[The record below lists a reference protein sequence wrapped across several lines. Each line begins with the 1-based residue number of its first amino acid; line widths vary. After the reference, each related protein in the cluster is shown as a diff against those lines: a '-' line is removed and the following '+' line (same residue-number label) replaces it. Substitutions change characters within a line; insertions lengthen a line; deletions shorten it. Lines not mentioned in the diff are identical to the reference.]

1 MRIGEWINTYR
12 AENQLSM
19 ADFAK
24 KTGVSKAYVGFLE
37 KGTVNPTTKMLSKIA
52 NALGMTLQEFM
63 VSVDDDDIITIPAAS
78 DLLPLTADEESLL
91 SKYRRLDDRRQYAV
105 QGYTDSKLEEQER
118 ETGELCEEHIKEA

>member
-63 VSVDDDDIITIPAAS
+63 VSVDDDDIITIPSAS

-118 ETGELCEEHIKEA
+118 ETGNLYEEHIKEA

>member
-1 MRIGEWINTYR
+1 MRIGEWINSYR
-12 AENQLSM
+12 TENQLSM

-24 KTGVSKAYVGFLE
+24 KAGVSKAYVGFLE

-63 VSVDDDDIITIPAAS
+63 ASVDDDDIITIPATS

-118 ETGELCEEHIKEA
+118 ETGRLYEEHIKEA

>member
-1 MRIGEWINTYR
+1 MRIGEWINIYR

-24 KTGVSKAYVGFLE
+24 KAGVSKAYVGFLE
-37 KGTVNPTTKMLSKIA
+37 NGTVNPTTKMLSKIA

-63 VSVDDDDIITIPAAS
+63 ASVDDDDIITIPATS

-118 ETGELCEEHIKEA
+118 EMGEFYEEHIKEA

>member
-63 VSVDDDDIITIPAAS
+63 VSVDDDDIITIPGAS

-105 QGYTDSKLEEQER
+105 QGYTDSNLEEQER
-118 ETGELCEEHIKEA
+118 ETGELYEEHIKEA

>member
-12 AENQLSM
+12 TENQLSM

-105 QGYTDSKLEEQER
+105 QGYADSKLEEQER
-118 ETGELCEEHIKEA
+118 ETGELYEEHIKEA

>member
-1 MRIGEWINTYR
+1 MRIGEWINSYR

-24 KTGVSKAYVGFLE
+24 KAGVSKAYVGFLE

-63 VSVDDDDIITIPAAS
+63 ASVDDDDIITIPATS

-118 ETGELCEEHIKEA
+118 ETGGLYEERIKEA

>member
-63 VSVDDDDIITIPAAS
+63 VSVDDDDIITIPGAS

-118 ETGELCEEHIKEA
+118 EAGELYEEHIKEA

>member
-1 MRIGEWINTYR
+1 MRIGEWINAYR

-63 VSVDDDDIITIPAAS
+63 ASVDDDDIITIPAAS

-118 ETGELCEEHIKEA
+118 ETGELYEEHIKEA

>member
-12 AENQLSM
+12 TENQLSM

-63 VSVDDDDIITIPAAS
+63 VSVDDDDIITIPGAS

-105 QGYTDSKLEEQER
+105 QGYADSKLEEQER
-118 ETGELCEEHIKEA
+118 ETGELYEEHIKEA

>member
-78 DLLPLTADEESLL
+78 DLLPLTADEETLL

-105 QGYTDSKLEEQER
+105 QRYTDSKLEEQER

>member
-1 MRIGEWINTYR
+1 MRIGEWINSYR

-24 KTGVSKAYVGFLE
+24 KAGVSKAYVGFLE

-63 VSVDDDDIITIPAAS
+63 ASVDDDDIITIPATS

-105 QGYTDSKLEEQER
+105 QGYADSKLEEQER
-118 ETGELCEEHIKEA
+118 ETGELCEERIKEA

>member
-1 MRIGEWINTYR
+1 MRIGEWINSYR
-12 AENQLSM
+12 TENQLSM

-24 KTGVSKAYVGFLE
+24 KAGVSKAYVGFLE

-63 VSVDDDDIITIPAAS
+63 ASVDDDDIITIPATS

-118 ETGELCEEHIKEA
+118 ETGELCEECIKEA

>member
-105 QGYTDSKLEEQER
+105 QGYADSKLEEQER
-118 ETGELCEEHIKEA
+118 ETGELYEEHIKGT

>member
-1 MRIGEWINTYR
+1 MRIGEWINAYR

-63 VSVDDDDIITIPAAS
+63 ASVDDDDIITIPAAS
-78 DLLPLTADEESLL
+78 DLLPLTADEESLI

-118 ETGELCEEHIKEA
+118 EMGEFYEEHIKEA

>member
-118 ETGELCEEHIKEA
+118 ETGELYKERIKEA

>member
-1 MRIGEWINTYR
+1 MRIGEWINSYR
-12 AENQLSM
+12 TENQLSM

-24 KTGVSKAYVGFLE
+24 KAGVSKAYVGFLE

-63 VSVDDDDIITIPAAS
+63 ASVDDDDIITIPATS

-118 ETGELCEEHIKEA
+118 EAGELYEEHIKEA

>member
-1 MRIGEWINTYR
+1 MRIGEWINSYR
-12 AENQLSM
+12 TENQLSM

-24 KTGVSKAYVGFLE
+24 KAGVSKAYVGFLE

-63 VSVDDDDIITIPAAS
+63 ASVDDDDIITIPATS

>member
-1 MRIGEWINTYR
+1 MRIGEWINAYR

-63 VSVDDDDIITIPAAS
+63 ASVDDDDIITIPAAS

-105 QGYTDSKLEEQER
+105 QGYADSKLEEQER
-118 ETGELCEEHIKEA
+118 ETGELCEERIKEA

>member
-1 MRIGEWINTYR
+1 MRIGEWINAYR

-63 VSVDDDDIITIPAAS
+63 ASVDDDDIITIPAAS

-105 QGYTDSKLEEQER
+105 QGYADSKLEEQER
-118 ETGELCEEHIKEA
+118 ETGELYEEHIKEA

>member
-63 VSVDDDDIITIPAAS
+63 VSVDDDDIITIPGAS

-105 QGYTDSKLEEQER
+105 QGYTDSKLEERER
-118 ETGELCEEHIKEA
+118 ETGELYEEHIKEA

>member
-12 AENQLSM
+12 TENQLSM
-19 ADFAK
+19 ADFVK

-118 ETGELCEEHIKEA
+118 ETGELYEEHIKEA

>member
-63 VSVDDDDIITIPAAS
+63 VSVDDDDIITIPGAS

-118 ETGELCEEHIKEA
+118 KAGELYEEHIKEA

>member
-63 VSVDDDDIITIPAAS
+63 VSVDDDDIITIPGAS

-118 ETGELCEEHIKEA
+118 EADNLYEEHIKEA

>member
-105 QGYTDSKLEEQER
+105 QGYADSKLEEQER
-118 ETGELCEEHIKEA
+118 ETGELYEEHIKEA

>member
-1 MRIGEWINTYR
+1 MRIGEWINSYR

-24 KTGVSKAYVGFLE
+24 KAGVSKAYVGFLE

-63 VSVDDDDIITIPAAS
+63 ASVDDDDIITIPATS
-78 DLLPLTADEESLL
+78 DLLPLTANEESLL

-105 QGYTDSKLEEQER
+105 QGYTDSKLEEQAR
-118 ETGELCEEHIKEA
+118 ETGELCEERIKEA

>member
-1 MRIGEWINTYR
+1 MRIGEWINAYR

-63 VSVDDDDIITIPAAS
+63 ASVDDDDIITIPAAS

-118 ETGELCEEHIKEA
+118 ETGELCEERIKEA

>member
-63 VSVDDDDIITIPAAS
+63 VSADDDDIITIPSAS

-118 ETGELCEEHIKEA
+118 EAGELCEERIKEA

>member
-1 MRIGEWINTYR
+1 MRIGEWINAYR

-19 ADFAK
+19 ADSAK

-37 KGTVNPTTKMLSKIA
+37 KGAVNPTTKMLSKIA

-63 VSVDDDDIITIPAAS
+63 ASVDDDDIITIPAAS

-118 ETGELCEEHIKEA
+118 ETGELYEEHIKEA

>member
-118 ETGELCEEHIKEA
+118 ETGELYEEHIKEA

>member
-1 MRIGEWINTYR
+1 MKIGEWINTYR

-78 DLLPLTADEESLL
+78 DLFPLTADEESLL

-118 ETGELCEEHIKEA
+118 ETGELYEEHIKEA

>member
-12 AENQLSM
+12 AENRLSM

-63 VSVDDDDIITIPAAS
+63 VSVDDDDIITIPGAS

-105 QGYTDSKLEEQER
+105 QGYADSKLEEQER
-118 ETGELCEEHIKEA
+118 ETGELYEEHIKEA

>member
-63 VSVDDDDIITIPAAS
+63 VSVDDDDIITIPGAS

-105 QGYTDSKLEEQER
+105 QGYADSKLEEQER
-118 ETGELCEEHIKEA
+118 EAGELYEEHIKEA

>member
-12 AENQLSM
+12 TENQLSM

-105 QGYTDSKLEEQER
+105 QGYVDSKLEEQER
-118 ETGELCEEHIKEA
+118 ETGELYEEHIKEA

>member
-12 AENQLSM
+12 TENQLSM

-105 QGYTDSKLEEQER
+105 QGYVDSKLEEQER
-118 ETGELCEEHIKEA
+118 ETGKLYEEHIKEA

>member
-63 VSVDDDDIITIPAAS
+63 VSVDDDDIITIPGAS

-118 ETGELCEEHIKEA
+118 ETGELYEEHIKEA

>member
-105 QGYTDSKLEEQER
+105 QGYVDSKLEEQER
-118 ETGELCEEHIKEA
+118 ETGELYEEHIKEA

>member
-63 VSVDDDDIITIPAAS
+63 VSVDDDDIITIPGAS

-118 ETGELCEEHIKEA
+118 ETGELYEERIKEA

>member
-1 MRIGEWINTYR
+1 MRIGEWINTFR

-63 VSVDDDDIITIPAAS
+63 VSVDDDDIITIPGAS

-105 QGYTDSKLEEQER
+105 QGYADSKLEEQER
-118 ETGELCEEHIKEA
+118 ETGELYEERIKEA